1 MGEHKFG
8 SYHLKWATWQGLL
21 EVNSKN
27 FHANRKFKSDRNPS
41 SLEHRGA
48 TIHKEC
54 QKFQGLYDEVEH
66 LHPSGVP
73 YQEHIRH
80 IEKFVS
86 PLNNKR
92 PRESNSQAATVAV
105 FDVED
110 GESRKSQTHG
120 HSMPSSKRPM
130 GRKQAKEKLKKGEQM
145 DYNLVKKFLA
155 DFSPGNRAYV

>member
-21 EVNSKN
+21 EVNSEN
-27 FHANRKFKSDRNPS
+27 FHANRKFTSDRNPS

-73 YQEHIRH
+73 RILLGAASLL
-80 IEKFVS
+80 V
-86 PLNNKR
+86 
-92 PRESNSQAATVAV
+92 QAAASLILLGAASSISVT
-105 FDVED
+105 
-110 GESRKSQTHG
+110 R
-120 HSMPSSKRPM
+120 SSKMLLKAAAASLVSVARSSKCIC
-130 GRKQAKEKLKKGEQM
+130 RWKEGVSFPSL
-145 DYNLVKKFLA
+145 LA
-155 DFSPGNRAYV
+155 ED